1 MAHCGAKTRSGGT
14 CKQPA
19 MPNGRCRLHGGK
31 STGAPKGNQ
40 NATKWGLLSKYITPE
55 QVEIMRTF
63 DESNPAD
70 ILWANILIAYS
81 AIIRAQNL
89 MYVKDK
95 DDHTK
100 ILSSDSENSTTWSIY
115 TSFNKHANFMQ
126 AQARAQAELRQ
137 MIKEFMAVADES
149 DARKLKLQVMQKD
162 VEIKGLEI
170 QKLRNPSGIEVD
182 SDDGFID
189 ALNASASEVWDDKDG

>member
-1 MAHCGAKTRSGGT
+1 
-14 CKQPA
+14 
-19 MPNGRCRLHGGK
+19 
-31 STGAPKGNQ
+31 
-40 NATKWGLLSKYITPE
+40 
-55 QVEIMRTF
+55 
-63 DESNPAD
+63 
-70 ILWANILIAYS
+70 
-81 AIIRAQNL
+81 
-89 MYVKDK
+89 
-95 DDHTK
+95 
-100 ILSSDSENSTTWSIY
+100 
-115 TSFNKHANFMQ
+115 MQ